1 MANKIADVLATLDKE
16 SEKIQS
22 QIQVKTGGTS
32 IPRPTA
38 GWSNT
43 NEADKAFI
51 GDCLEVCKSLGS
63 VKVPGAPGLTKVSH
77 FTYADLASN
86 GRVFKAIQTEV
97 MRRYALLVIASKQ
110 S

>member
-1 MANKIADVLATLDKE
+1 MANKYAELLASLSSQ
-16 SEKIQS
+16 SEKVQS
-22 QIQVKTGGTS
+22 EIQVKTGGTS

-43 NEADKAFI
+43 NESDKAFI
-51 GDCLEVCKSLGS
+51 EDCLHVCKQLAS
-63 VKVPGAPGLTKVSH
+63 VKVPGSPGLTKVSH

-97 MRRYALLVIASKQ
+97 MRRYSLLVKAS
-110 S
+110 SA